1 MADVIRLEV
10 DTAAVESLCAR
21 LSGRE
26 LTKTLRGLARRPLL
40 TLRNGVKQE
49 LSVRT
54 NAHRVRQVWTSG
66 PRTYKNPRPLWQD
79 IKMTP
84 YKRGPV
90 GGVVGLM
97 TPKRYGNRAFVLR
110 ILNRG
115 TEPRV
120 TKKGARRGSGPALLF
135 FEAGVARSRGQ
146 ASKSFNDGIR
156 KALLKLERSK

>member
-1 MADVIRLEV
+1 MADVIKIDV
-10 DTAAVESLCAR
+10 DTAAVDSLCAR
-21 LSGRE
+21 LSGQR
-26 LTKTLRGLARRPLL
+26 LTKALRGLERQPLR

-49 LSVRT
+49 LSART
-54 NAHRVRQVWTSG
+54 KKHRVRQVWKSG
-66 PRTYKNPRPLWQD
+66 PRTYKSPRPLWQD

-90 GGVVGLM
+90 GGVVGLL

-115 TEPRV
+115 TKQRV

-135 FEAGVARSRGQ
+135 FEAGVARSRQ
-146 ASKSFNDGIR
+146 AAAQAFNAGIR
-156 KALLKLERSK
+156 KELRKLMKS

>member
-1 MADVIRLEV
+1 MADVIRIDV

-26 LTKTLRGLARRPLL
+26 LTKALRGLERQPLR

-49 LSVRT
+49 LSART
-54 NAHRVRQVWTSG
+54 KKHRNRGFWKSG
-66 PRTYKNPRPLWQD
+66 PRTYKSPRPLWQD

-84 YKRGPV
+84 YRRGPA
-90 GGVVGLM
+90 GGVVGLL
-97 TPKRYGNRAFVLR
+97 TPKRYGNRAFILR

-115 TEPRV
+115 TKQRV

-146 ASKSFNDGIR
+146 ASKSFNDVIR
-156 KALLKLERSK
+156 KALIKLERSK

>member
-1 MADVIRLEV
+1 MADVIRIDADTSAV
-10 DTAAVESLCAR
+10 DSLCVR

-26 LTKTLRGLARRPLL
+26 LTKALRGLERQPLR

-49 LSVRT
+49 LSART
-54 NAHRVRQVWTSG
+54 KKHRVRQVWTSG
-66 PRTYKNPRPLWQD
+66 PRTYKSPRPLWQD

-90 GGVVGLM
+90 GGVVGLL

-115 TEPRV
+115 TKQRV

-156 KALLKLERSK
+156 KAIIKLERSK